1 MESTEPFGRVST
13 LTSGCR
19 LPSTFHQLPLAVRLL
34 ESDKCQYLATPSQ
47 VVPRQSALDWQFVEL
62 LHPAFTRRQQFFW
75 GGLKNHKRPKNQ
87 GIVRTASDEPGHEG
101 VRVLGSFA
109 HGHAA

>member
-34 ESDKCQYLATPSQ
+34 ESDKCQYLATPWLSARAITH
-47 VVPRQSALDWQFVEL
+47 VTDYHNCGEMFVNPRSLGVHNLLRTDEKPKVPTKVDDL
-62 LHPAFTRRQQFFW
+62 
-75 GGLKNHKRPKNQ
+75 GGRFIN
-87 GIVRTASDEPGHEG
+87 TE
-101 VRVLGSFA
+101 
-109 HGHAA
+109 

>member
-1 MESTEPFGRVST
+1 MVPIPSVASTVI
-13 LTSGCR
+13 
-19 LPSTFHQLPLAVRLL
+19 AV
-34 ESDKCQYLATPSQ
+34 DPVGG
-47 VVPRQSALDWQFVEL
+47 VVVRRWFLDEVPWTGIWQFVEL